1 MISYESFIGTRIHK
15 LDAKSRLSIP
25 AEMRTDLGNKFY
37 ITYGFDKNCLAVRP
51 VESWNAF
58 MEEINKLPKSVREM
72 AHEQFNGHAEILSL
86 DANGRFVLSEQL
98 RSRIQAEPKSEVMIL
113 GSSDRIE
120 IWNAP
125 AKKAREAAA
134 DSVDWTTAW
143 DEVE

>member
-1 MISYESFIGTRIHK
+1 MISYESFIGTKTHK

-25 AEMRTDLGNKFY
+25 AEMRSDLGNKFY

-51 VESWNAF
+51 IESWNAF
-58 MEEINKLPKSVREM
+58 MEEIGKLPKSRQDM
-72 AHEQFNGHAEILSL
+72 AIEQFNGHAEIQSL

-98 RSRIQAEPKSEVMIL
+98 RNRIKAEPKSEVIIL

-125 AKKAREAAA
+125 AKKEREEAA

-143 DEVE
+143 DDVE